1 MIPILLAHGAL
12 GNFDEILFIAV
23 GIVFVALMVF
33 AWMRSRNSAPKPD
46 DKQSPPNEPPAETGD
61 HRPDHFPLA

>member
-33 AWMRSRNSAPKPD
+33 AWLRSRNSAPEPD
-46 DKQSPPNEPPAETGD
+46 DTQFPANQPPAETGE
-61 HRPDHFPLA
+61 HSPDHFPLA